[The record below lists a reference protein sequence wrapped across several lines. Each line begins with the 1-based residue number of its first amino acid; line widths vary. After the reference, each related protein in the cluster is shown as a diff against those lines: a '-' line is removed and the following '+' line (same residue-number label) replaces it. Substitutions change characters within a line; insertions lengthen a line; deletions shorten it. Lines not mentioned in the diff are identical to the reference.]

1 MRKLFITVALLVPVA
16 AVLGLG
22 GCLVEDR
29 EVEIVLNEEQCLE
42 IEEYH
47 EGENYTTPD
56 TLEIGEEL
64 DSLLADNSI
73 SKDQILN
80 AFLVS
85 VHYEIRECAL
95 TDNWELEGAITIE
108 RDDISDGPDTL
119 IAYTE
124 LIVAPET
131 VGEKVQGDL
140 NAEGVGILNRAI
152 DDYLAGMSPVI
163 LILKVVSGGVDPS
176 PTEGNPLE
184 FTWEACLYMQ
194 VIYQLEMQ
202 VYSSVGGS

>member
-1 MRKLFITVALLVPVA
+1 MRKLFIAAALLVPVA

-22 GCLVEDR
+22 GCLLEDR
-29 EVEIVLNEEQCLE
+29 EVEIVLNEEHCLE
-42 IEEYH
+42 FEEFH
-47 EGENYTTPD
+47 TSENYTTPD

-64 DSLLADNSI
+64 DSLLVDNGI
-73 SKDQILN
+73 SKDQILD

-85 VHYEIRECAL
+85 AHYEIRECAL

-119 IAYTE
+119 ITYTE

-131 VGEKVQGDL
+131 VGDKVQGVL

-152 DDYLAGMSPVI
+152 DDYLAGGSPV
-163 LILKVVSGGVDPS
+163 LILTVVSGDVEPS
-176 PTEGNPLE
+176 PSEENPLE

-194 VIYQLEMQ
+194 VIYMLETD
-202 VYSSVGGS
+202 SFEPL

>member
-1 MRKLFITVALLVPVA
+1 MVPLA

-22 GCLVEDR
+22 GCLLEDR
-29 EVEIVLNEEQCLE
+29 EVEIVLNEEHCLE
-42 IEEYH
+42 FEEYH
-47 EGENYTTPD
+47 TIENYTTPD

-64 DSLLADNSI
+64 DSLLVDNSI
-73 SKDQILN
+73 SKDQILD

-85 VHYEIRECAL
+85 VHYEITECAL

-119 IAYTE
+119 LAYTE

-131 VGEKVQGDL
+131 VGDKAQGVL

-152 DDYLAGMSPVI
+152 EDYLAGGSPV
-163 LILKVVSGGVDPS
+163 LILTVVSGGVEPS
-176 PTEGNPLE
+176 PSEGNPLE

-194 VIYQLEMQ
+194 VIYMLETD
-202 VYSSVGGS
+202 SFEPL